1 MSHELRTPLGAIMG
15 LAGLAR
21 ERADNPALQSQLDRI
36 QQASQHLLTL
46 IGDIL
51 DLSRIEAERMVLDET
66 VFELHS
72 VFDSVMHLAGH
83 RAEEK
88 GLALSLELAPAV
100 AEGSLIGDPLRLKQV
115 LLNLVDNAIKFTARG
130 RILVR
135 AQGQPGDWLRVEV
148 IDDGAGIA
156 PQLRERLFRPFERA
170 DDIAARQVG
179 GTGLGLAI
187 ARELV
192 RLMGGEIGVDSSPGQ
207 GSTFWFTV
215 RLRAAGVLPGP
226 LPEPAMAVAEV
237 RLALHQ
243 AHVGCAVLVAE
254 DDAVSREICA
264 ELLRLAGLEVTVAA
278 DGEEAV
284 ALAGQQAFAL
294 ILMDMQMPRLD
305 GLEATAQ
312 LRAAGRNQRT
322 PVVALTANAFDDD
335 RRRCLAVGMDAFLTK
350 PVDAAALYAT
360 AARLLEAGPSVAQQ
374 P

>member
-1 MSHELRTPLGAIMG
+1 
-15 LAGLAR
+15 
-21 ERADNPALQSQLDRI
+21 
-36 QQASQHLLTL
+36 
-46 IGDIL
+46 
-51 DLSRIEAERMVLDET
+51 
-66 VFELHS
+66 
-72 VFDSVMHLAGH
+72 
-83 RAEEK
+83 
-88 GLALSLELAPAV
+88 
-100 AEGSLIGDPLRLKQV
+100 V

-130 RILVR
+130 RIVVR

-335 RRRCLAVGMDAFLTK
+335 RRRCLAAGMDAFLTK